1 MSLSQLTTLITETE
15 ERLTQMKAIATQLQ
29 EQSANAKTQI
39 VTMMNELEEE
49 GAKEAAKKAKKAAKK
64 AAKKEAKNEAS
75 LPDFVP
81 EFTDDMLSESDMPST
96 PVAVSKKNKKTA
108 PPPLPKSPAA
118 APGPEPAAEPA
129 SAKEPVV
136 SAWAVAMREVYT
148 PLVKEALN
156 GEKMP
161 NGLHMKVAG
170 YLNKNGNKKPTLDDV
185 KAAIEF
191 LQNNPDYKSDTA
203 MRKMSDSGSETSSKK
218 RGRPK
223 KVVPVTADSSN
234 E

>member
-1 MSLSQLTTLITETE
+1 MSLSQLTTLIAETE

-29 EQSANAKTQI
+29 EQ
-39 VTMMNELEEE
+39 
-49 GAKEAAKKAKKAAKK
+49 AAKKAKKAAKK
-64 AAKKEAKNEAS
+64 EAKMEPS
-75 LPDFVP
+75 RESPLPDFVP
-81 EFTDDMLSESDMPST
+81 EFTDDMMSESDAPRA
-96 PVAVSKKNKKTA
+96 PVPVSKKNKKTA

-118 APGPEPAAEPA
+118 APAPEPAPEPAAER
-129 SAKEPVV
+129 VV

-170 YLNKNGNKKPTLDDV
+170 YLKKNGNEKPTLDDV

-203 MRKMSDSGSETSSKK
+203 MRKTSDSGSETSSKK

-223 KVVPVTADSSN
+223 KVAPVTTDSDN

>member
-1 MSLSQLTTLITETE
+1 
-15 ERLTQMKAIATQLQ
+15 
-29 EQSANAKTQI
+29 
-39 VTMMNELEEE
+39 MMNELEEE

-64 AAKKEAKNEAS
+64 AAKKEAKKDAS

-81 EFTDDMLSESDMPST
+81 DFTGGMMSESDMPST
-96 PVAVSKKNKKTA
+96 SVLKKTA
-108 PPPLPKSPAA
+108 PPLLPKSPAA
-118 APGPEPAAEPA
+118 PAPEPAAEPA
-129 SAKEPVV
+129 PEKEPVV

-191 LQNNPDYKSDTA
+191 LQNNPDYKSDTQK
-203 MRKMSDSGSETSSKK
+203 RKMSDSGSETSSKK

-223 KVVPVTADSSN
+223 KVVPVTADIDN